1 MATLKTVAGI
11 WNTNEGQN
19 FVQGCERACNAR
31 QAFAATQGGPAVNA
45 TAKASFKAPT
55 A

>member
-19 FVQGCERACNAR
+19 FVQGCERACSAR
-31 QAFAATQGGPAVNA
+31 QAFAATQAPAA
-45 TAKASFKAPT
+45 TVGAKAAFKAP
-55 A
+55 AA